1 MAMNKDLMEK
11 FRAAL
16 AKRGCSNGRF
26 KIDKW
31 SEEDVKGFLFLAY
44 SNEVEERRATLIQDE
59 ATMGMIAKAAK
70 WLTGDHK
77 PGLLLYGGVG
87 NGKTTLAKAICK
99 TIGIL
104 YDSAY
109 STERKGVCRISA
121 LEVARCAND
130 SESFT
135 RLKNQEL
142 LFIDDI
148 GTEPANIK
156 SWGNEISPVTELL
169 YFRYDRLLFTIM
181 TSNLNDEELKNR
193 YGLRI
198 ADRLAEMFDRLYYQ
212 NRSYRK

>member
-1 MAMNKDLMEK
+1 MDKEQFWN
-11 FRAAL
+11 AL
-16 AKRGCSNGRF
+16 LKRGYQNERF
-26 KIDKW
+26 KIEQ
-31 SEEDVKGFLFLAY
+31 SEEKVKSFLYMAY
-44 SNEVEERRATLIQDE
+44 YKEVEDRRSTFIKDE
-59 ATMGMIAKAAK
+59 ATMEMIAKAAK
-70 WLTGDHK
+70 WLTADLK

-109 STERKGVCRISA
+109 SNERKGVCRISA
-121 LEVARCAND
+121 LEVAKCASD
-130 SESFT
+130 PESFT
-135 RLKNQEL
+135 RLRNQEM

-148 GTEPANIK
+148 GTEPASIK

-169 YFRYDRLLFTIM
+169 YSRYDRQLFTII
-181 TSNLNDEELKNR
+181 TSNLNDKELEER

-198 ADRLAEMFDRLYYQ
+198 ADRMAEMFERLHYS

>member
-1 MAMNKDLMEK
+1 MNQELIDK

-16 AKRGCSNGRF
+16 ERRGCSTGRF
-26 KIDKW
+26 RIDKW
-31 SEEDVKGFLFLAY
+31 REENIKDFLFLAY
-44 SNEVEERRATLIQDE
+44 SKEVEERRSTIIQDE
-59 ATMGMIAKAAK
+59 ATMTMIAKAAK
-70 WLTGDHK
+70 WLTGDYK

-109 STERKGVCRISA
+109 SNERKGVCRISA
-121 LEVARCAND
+121 LEVAKCASD
-130 SESFT
+130 PESFT
-135 RLKNQEL
+135 RLRNQEM

-148 GTEPANIK
+148 GTEPASIK
-156 SWGNEISPVTELL
+156 IWGNEISPVTELL
-169 YFRYDRLLFTIM
+169 YFRYDRQLFTII
-181 TSNLNDEELKNR
+181 TSNLSDKDLEDR

-198 ADRLAEMFDRLYYQ
+198 ADRMAEMFERLHYS

>member
-1 MAMNKDLMEK
+1 MNQELINK

-16 AKRGCSNGRF
+16 ERRGCSTGRF
-26 KIDKW
+26 RIDRW
-31 SEEDVKGFLFLAY
+31 SEESVKEFLFLAY
-44 SNEVEERRATLIQDE
+44 SKEVEERRSTIIQDE
-59 ATMGMIAKAAK
+59 TTMTTIAKAAK
-70 WLTGDHK
+70 WLTADLK

-104 YDSAY
+104 YDSSY
-109 STERKGVCRISA
+109 SNERKGVCRISA
-121 LEVARCAND
+121 LEVAKCASD
-130 SESFT
+130 PEAFT

-169 YFRYDRLLFTIM
+169 YSRYDRLLFTLI
-181 TSNLNDEELKNR
+181 TSNLNEDELKER

-198 ADRLAEMFDRLYYQ
+198 ADRMAEMFERLYYA

>member
-1 MAMNKDLMEK
+1 MNQELINK

-16 AKRGCSNGRF
+16 ERRGYSTGRF
-26 KIDKW
+26 RIDKW
-31 SEEDVKGFLFLAY
+31 SEENIKDFLFLAY
-44 SNEVEERRATLIQDE
+44 SKEVEERRSTIIQDE
-59 ATMGMIAKAAK
+59 ATMTMIAKAAK
-70 WLTGDHK
+70 WLTGDYK

-109 STERKGVCRISA
+109 SNERKGVCRISA
-121 LEVARCAND
+121 LEVAKCASD
-130 SESFT
+130 PESFT
-135 RLKNQEL
+135 RLRNQEM

-148 GTEPANIK
+148 GTEPASIK

-169 YFRYDRLLFTIM
+169 YSRYDRQLFTII
-181 TSNLNDEELKNR
+181 TSNLSDKDLEDR
-193 YGLRI
+193 YGQRI
-198 ADRLAEMFDRLYYQ
+198 ADRMTEMFERLHYS

>member
-1 MAMNKDLMEK
+1 MNKELMDK

-16 AKRGCSNGRF
+16 ERRGCSTGRF
-26 KIDKW
+26 IIDRW
-31 SEEDVKGFLFLAY
+31 SEEDIKGFLHLAY
-44 SNEVEERRATLIQDE
+44 RKEVEERRGDLIEDE
-59 ATMGMIAKAAK
+59 HTMTKIAKAAK
-70 WLTGDHK
+70 WLTGDYK

-109 STERKGVCRISA
+109 SNERKGVCRISA
-121 LEVARCAND
+121 LEVAKCASD
-130 SESFT
+130 PESFT
-135 RLKNQEL
+135 RLRNQEM

-148 GTEPANIK
+148 GTEPASIK

-169 YFRYDRLLFTIM
+169 YSRYDRQLFTII
-181 TSNLNDEELKNR
+181 TSNLDDKQLEDR

-198 ADRLAEMFDRLYYQ
+198 ADRMAEMFDRLYYS
-212 NRSYRK
+212 NGTYRK

>member
-1 MAMNKDLMEK
+1 MDK

-16 AKRGCSNGRF
+16 IRRGCSNERF
-26 KIDKW
+26 RVDKW
-31 SEEDVKGFLFLAY
+31 SEEDVKGFLLMAY
-44 SNEVEERRATLIQDE
+44 SKEVEERRSEIIEDE
-59 ATMGMIAKAAK
+59 ATLTKIAKAAK
-70 WLTGDHK
+70 WLTGNYK

-121 LEVARCAND
+121 LEVAKCASD
-130 SESFT
+130 PESFT
-135 RLKNQEL
+135 RLRNQEM

-148 GTEPANIK
+148 GTEPASIR
-156 SWGNEISPVTELL
+156 SWGNVISPVTELL
-169 YFRYDRLLFTIM
+169 YSRYDRQLFTLI
-181 TSNLNDEELKNR
+181 TSNLNDKELEEQ

-198 ADRLAEMFDRLYYQ
+198 ADRMREMFDKLYYE

>member
-1 MAMNKDLMEK
+1 MNQELINK

-16 AKRGCSNGRF
+16 ERRGCSTGRF
-26 KIDKW
+26 RIDKW
-31 SEEDVKGFLFLAY
+31 REENIKDFLFLAY
-44 SNEVEERRATLIQDE
+44 SKEVEERRSTIIQDE
-59 ATMGMIAKAAK
+59 ATMTMIAKAAK
-70 WLTGDHK
+70 WLTGDYK

-109 STERKGVCRISA
+109 SNERKGVCRISA
-121 LEVARCAND
+121 LEVAKCASD
-130 SESFT
+130 PESFT
-135 RLKNQEL
+135 RLRNQEM

-148 GTEPANIK
+148 GTEPASIK
-156 SWGNEISPVTELL
+156 IWGNEISPVTELL
-169 YFRYDRLLFTIM
+169 YFRYDRQLFTII
-181 TSNLNDEELKNR
+181 TSNLSDKDLEDR

-198 ADRLAEMFDRLYYQ
+198 ADRMDEMFERLHYS